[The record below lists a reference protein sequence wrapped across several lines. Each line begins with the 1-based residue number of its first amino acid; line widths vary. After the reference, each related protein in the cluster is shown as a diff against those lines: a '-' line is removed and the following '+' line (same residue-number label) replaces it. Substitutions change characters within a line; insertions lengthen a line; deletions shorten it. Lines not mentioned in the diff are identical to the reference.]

1 MLEKIHIVLYN
12 FIKIYIAS
20 DIEDK
25 NMKKWDKMINKAFE
39 QKINYEEESL
49 YEKME
54 EKFQTDQDIKNI
66 INELYIKIK
75 NCDYFVKKQWFTL
88 KKFNLQEKIHMEESK
103 IIENN
108 EKTKV
113 NQIYQ
118 DAILKLAACHM
129 IGFEPLSI
137 IRKKILSKIQI
148 KYNINEENMKE
159 LENHFNSNEEDD
171 ERLNNKR
178 HENQIEVLKKIISD
192 SSKFNYR
199 EVDKTTYLN
208 TKAEIKKYE
217 KDLELK
223 AIQNEIVEEK
233 IEAISKFENNEM
245 DIEKKENS
253 EINSIES
260 EINSDNNDDSKI
272 KITQIF
278 QNTFNKIEFEDDLI
292 NEMNNDS
299 INVNEDKINDNNIN
313 NFKQFNSQILNDLGW
328 KLKTYGKLSD
338 FDIQIILYISH
349 SVSNELINAKNKKID
364 YNLSIHPTELLKFF
378 KMFQIDLNSIEKN
391 KLLDEHS
398 SASPNEL
405 LLNNN

>member
-1 MLEKIHIVLYN
+1 
-12 FIKIYIAS
+12 
-20 DIEDK
+20 
-25 NMKKWDKMINKAFE
+25 MKKWDKMINKAFE

-88 KKFNLQEKIHMEESK
+88 KKYNLQEKIHMEESQ

-108 EKTKV
+108 EKIKL

-129 IGFEPLSI
+129 IGFEPISI

-159 LENHFNSNEEDD
+159 LENHFNSNEDDD
-171 ERLNNKR
+171 ERLNDKR

-199 EVDKTTYLN
+199 EVDKNTYLN

-233 IEAISKFENNEM
+233 IDAISKFENNEM
-245 DIEKKENS
+245 DVENKENS
-253 EINSIES
+253 DIDPIES

-272 KITQIF
+272 KITQIL
-278 QNTFNKIEFEDDLI
+278 QNNFNKIEFEDDLF
-292 NEMNNDS
+292 NEINNDS
-299 INVNEDKINDNNIN
+299 NNINEDKINDNNIS
-313 NFKQFNSQILNDLGW
+313 NFKHFNSQILNDLGW
-328 KLKTYGKLSD
+328 KLKTYGKLTD

-391 KLLDEHS
+391 KVLDEHS

-405 LLNNN
+405 VINNN

>member
-1 MLEKIHIVLYN
+1 MY
-12 FIKIYIAS
+12 FIILLRYIAS

-88 KKFNLQEKIHMEESK
+88 KKYNLQEKIHMEESQ

-108 EKTKV
+108 EKIKL

-129 IGFEPLSI
+129 IGFEPISI

-159 LENHFNSNEEDD
+159 LENHFNSNEDDD
-171 ERLNNKR
+171 ERLNDKR

-199 EVDKTTYLN
+199 EVDKNTYLN

-233 IEAISKFENNEM
+233 IDAISKFENNEA
-245 DIEKKENS
+245 DVEKKENS

-278 QNTFNKIEFEDDLI
+278 KNNFNKIEFEDELI

-299 INVNEDKINDNNIN
+299 ININDDNNISK
-313 NFKQFNSQILNDLGW
+313 FKQFNSQILNDLEW
-328 KLKTYGKLSD
+328 KLKTYGKLTD
-338 FDIQIILYISH
+338 FDMQIILYISH

-398 SASPNEL
+398 SPSPNEL
-405 LLNNN
+405 VLNNN

>member
-1 MLEKIHIVLYN
+1 MLYL
-12 FIKIYIAS
+12 AS

-25 NMKKWDKMINKAFE
+25 KMKKWDKMINKAFE

-108 EKTKV
+108 EKIKL

-118 DAILKLAACHM
+118 EAILKLSACHM

-159 LENHFNSNEEDD
+159 LENHFNSNEDDD

-233 IEAISKFENNEM
+233 IDAISKFENNEM
-245 DIEKKENS
+245 DVENKENS
-253 EINSIES
+253 DIEPIES

-272 KITQIF
+272 KITQIL
-278 QNTFNKIEFEDDLI
+278 QNNFNKIEFEDDLF
-292 NEMNNDS
+292 NEINNDS
-299 INVNEDKINDNNIN
+299 NNINEDKINDNNIS
-313 NFKQFNSQILNDLGW
+313 NFKHFNSQILNDLGW
-328 KLKTYGKLSD
+328 KLKTYGKLTD

-391 KLLDEHS
+391 KVLDEHS
-398 SASPNEL
+398 SASLNEL
-405 LLNNN
+405 IINNN

>member
-1 MLEKIHIVLYN
+1 
-12 FIKIYIAS
+12 
-20 DIEDK
+20 
-25 NMKKWDKMINKAFE
+25 MINKAFE
-39 QKINYEEESL
+39 QKIIFEEESL

-88 KKFNLQEKIHMEESK
+88 KKYNLQEKIHMEESQ

-108 EKTKV
+108 EKTKL

-159 LENHFNSNEEDD
+159 LENHFNSNEDDD
-171 ERLNNKR
+171 ERLNDKR

-233 IEAISKFENNEM
+233 IDAISKFENNEA
-245 DIEKKENS
+245 DVEKKENS

-278 QNTFNKIEFEDDLI
+278 KNNFNKIEFEDELI

-299 INVNEDKINDNNIN
+299 ININDDNNISK
-313 NFKQFNSQILNDLGW
+313 FKQFNSQILNDLEW
-328 KLKTYGKLSD
+328 KLKTYGKLTD
-338 FDIQIILYISH
+338 FDMQIILYISH

-398 SASPNEL
+398 SPSPNEL
-405 LLNNN
+405 VLNNN

>member
-1 MLEKIHIVLYN
+1 MY
-12 FIKIYIAS
+12 FIILLRYIAS

-25 NMKKWDKMINKAFE
+25 KMKKWDKMINKAFE
-39 QKINYEEESL
+39 QKIIFEEESL

-88 KKFNLQEKIHMEESK
+88 KKFNLQEKIHMEESQ

-108 EKTKV
+108 EKTKL

-129 IGFEPLSI
+129 IGFEPISI

-159 LENHFNSNEEDD
+159 LENHFNSNEDDD
-171 ERLNNKR
+171 ERLNDKR

-199 EVDKTTYLN
+199 EVDKNTYLN

-233 IEAISKFENNEM
+233 IDAISKFENNEA
-245 DIEKKENS
+245 DVEKKENS

-278 QNTFNKIEFEDDLI
+278 KNNFNKIEFEDELI

-299 INVNEDKINDNNIN
+299 ININDDNNISK
-313 NFKQFNSQILNDLGW
+313 FKQFNSQILNDLEW
-328 KLKTYGKLSD
+328 KLKTYGKLTD
-338 FDIQIILYISH
+338 FDMQIILYISH

-398 SASPNEL
+398 SPSPNEL
-405 LLNNN
+405 VLNNN

>member
-1 MLEKIHIVLYN
+1 MLYL
-12 FIKIYIAS
+12 AS

-25 NMKKWDKMINKAFE
+25 KMKKWDKMINKAFE

-108 EKTKV
+108 EKIKL

-118 DAILKLAACHM
+118 EAILKLSACHM

-233 IEAISKFENNEM
+233 IDAISKFENNEM
-245 DIEKKENS
+245 DVENKENS
-253 EINSIES
+253 DIDPIES
-260 EINSDNNDDSKI
+260 EINSDNNDESKI
-272 KITQIF
+272 KITQIL
-278 QNTFNKIEFEDDLI
+278 QNNFNKIEFEDDLF
-292 NEMNNDS
+292 NEINNDS
-299 INVNEDKINDNNIN
+299 ININEDKINDNNIS
-313 NFKQFNSQILNDLGW
+313 NFKHFNSQILNDLGW
-328 KLKTYGKLSD
+328 KLKTYGKLTD

-391 KLLDEHS
+391 KVLDEHS

-405 LLNNN
+405 IINNN

>member
-1 MLEKIHIVLYN
+1 
-12 FIKIYIAS
+12 
-20 DIEDK
+20 
-25 NMKKWDKMINKAFE
+25 MKKWDKMINKAFE
-39 QKINYEEESL
+39 QKIIFEEESL

-88 KKFNLQEKIHMEESK
+88 KKYNLQEKIHMEESQ

-108 EKTKV
+108 EKIKL

-129 IGFEPLSI
+129 IGFEPISI

-159 LENHFNSNEEDD
+159 LENHFNSNEDDD
-171 ERLNNKR
+171 ERLNDKR

-199 EVDKTTYLN
+199 EVDKNTYLN

-233 IEAISKFENNEM
+233 IDAISKFENNEA
-245 DIEKKENS
+245 DVEKKENS

-278 QNTFNKIEFEDDLI
+278 KNNFNKIEFEDELI

-299 INVNEDKINDNNIN
+299 ININDDNNISK
-313 NFKQFNSQILNDLGW
+313 FKQFNSQILNDLEW
-328 KLKTYGKLSD
+328 KLKTYGKLTE
-338 FDIQIILYISH
+338 FDMQIILYISH

-398 SASPNEL
+398 SPSPNEL
-405 LLNNN
+405 VLNNN